1 MIPLPIKSSIVEEKK
16 DLIKVEID
24 GLYPGY
30 GVTIGNSLR
39 RVLISSLPG
48 AAAIQIKIKG
58 AQHEFS
64 TIPGVFEDVIS
75 IIMNIKQMRF
85 KLHTNEPQK
94 ATLDV
99 KGEKK
104 VKGSDF
110 VSSSQLEIIN
120 KDCHIATLT
129 SKKSNLF
136 LEILVGKGVGY
147 EMVEQ
152 RKEQKKTEIGV
163 IPIDSIFSPIKR
175 VSYRVENVRV
185 KDRTDFE
192 KLFIDIE
199 TDGTVDPKSSFNEAL
214 QILVN
219 HLNIIKGFLGGKKE
233 TKEEVN
239 EEIKE
244 EAKEET
250 KKEGKNKEE
259 KKKSKEK
266 KEKIVKLKKNKKS
279 ADKK

>member
-48 AAAIQIKIKG
+48 AAAIQVKIKG
-58 AQHEFS
+58 VQHEFS
-64 TIPGVFEDVIS
+64 TIPGVLEDVIS

-85 KLHTNEPQK
+85 KLHTDEPQK

-104 VKGSDF
+104 VKAADF

-199 TDGTVDPKSSFNEAL
+199 TDGTVDPKNSFNEAL
-214 QILVN
+214 QILVD

-233 TKEEVN
+233 IKEEVKK
-239 EEIKE
+239 EIK
-244 EAKEET
+244 KEQ
-250 KKEGKNKEE
+250 KN
-259 KKKSKEK
+259 K
-266 KEKIVKLKKNKKS
+266 KEKEESKDDKGKITKLKKNKKS
-279 ADKK
+279 TDKK